1 LKNAD
6 RFDELIEELKDTRW
20 DLLLLNETWR
30 EEPEEQRESE
40 QGHVFAGCGHS
51 SGRKGVALVLH
62 QKWKAHLLAFN
73 PSDERL
79 CSIDFIAHGT
89 KIRALSAYFP
99 DCSYNDAEV
108 QKVYDKVAEQI
119 QIAKKKRYSVVL
131 GGDFNAKVGAG
142 PDVAEHPSA
151 GPHGFGVQN
160 SRGQWLLT
168 WASSRSLKIANTFYS
183 KPDAKLITFEDAHG
197 PRQLDYILLD
207 NGLRSKLRDVE
218 SGNLLDL
225 GSDHKCLTAS
235 FSFESCNHN
244 QKTKGRRKPNIASP
258 WPPRSLQQYTEQL
271 QQELDGI
278 NPRETVEM
286 RHCKIQEAMISASH
300 QQGCDRHSN
309 SVKEDRHELLEKLIA
324 ERKTL
329 PGSNATQRG
338 QLSKAI
344 RKELRRIREEARC
357 QKIHGLLSNFS
368 QLKAIGGIKDRKK
381 KHMTIQMEDS
391 QGK

>member
-1 LKNAD
+1 M
-6 RFDELIEELKDTRW
+6 
-20 DLLLLNETWR
+20 
-30 EEPEEQRESE
+30 
-40 QGHVFAGCGHS
+40 
-51 SGRKGVALVLH
+51 
-62 QKWKAHLLAFN
+62 
-73 PSDERL
+73 
-79 CSIDFIAHGT
+79 
-89 KIRALSAYFP
+89 
-99 DCSYNDAEV
+99 
-108 QKVYDKVAEQI
+108 
-119 QIAKKKRYSVVL
+119 
-131 GGDFNAKVGAG
+131 
-142 PDVAEHPSA
+142 
-151 GPHGFGVQN
+151 
-160 SRGQWLLT
+160 
-168 WASSRSLKIANTFYS
+168 
-183 KPDAKLITFEDAHG
+183 
-197 PRQLDYILLD
+197 
-207 NGLRSKLRDVE
+207 E

-300 QQGCDRHSN
+300 QQGCDRHAN
-309 SVKEDRHELLEKLIA
+309 SVNEDRHELLEKLIA

-329 PGSNATQRG
+329 PSSNATQRG

-368 QLKAIGGIKDRKK
+368 QLKAIGGIKYRKK

-391 QGK
+391 HGKTHSERRSIMDIFAKFYEDLYSSKLGRDESEAATPTHSAVPPFTEQDIIEALQKLKSGKAKDAKGLVAEMLKNGGRTLRPVLLDLLNEIFAPSGVTPKGVA